1 MWTSGTI
8 LPETATVQGSPA
20 TLTWGKLNLEIVKY
34 YKGCLFVL
42 YNTYRRTMHFVRV
55 IKCGRRKVSHTC
67 CEGTTHICMRDSV
80 SIVCFFQKFSPDF
93 SIASKTAWNI
103 IDGQLIC

>member
-1 MWTSGTI
+1 MNGIDVDKWDYFARDSHSLGI
-8 LPETATVQGSPA
+8 PSNFDMGY
-20 TLTWGKLNLEIVKY
+20 KLNLKIVKY
-34 YKGCLFVL
+34 YRGCFFLL

-80 SIVCFFQKFSPDF
+80 SIVFKEV
-93 SIASKTAWNI
+93 
-103 IDGQLIC
+103 